1 MFYFKPQGR
10 KTNIHTAL
18 EYLNRVMH
26 RKAIVFVISDF
37 LDEHD
42 FSRPL
47 NVTSKRHDL
56 IALPMIDPVEERLP
70 DVGVITLEDPETGA
84 QIEVNTASKKVREAY
99 QEEARSH
106 ASKLLHLFGARRIDM
121 VPLRTNEDYLPTLR
135 SFFASRERRKTR

>member
-1 MFYFKPQGR
+1 
-10 KTNIHTAL
+10 
-18 EYLNRVMH
+18 
-26 RKAIVFVISDF
+26 
-37 LDEHD
+37 
-42 FSRPL
+42 
-47 NVTSKRHDL
+47 
-56 IALPMIDPVEERLP
+56 
-70 DVGVITLEDPETGA
+70 VITLEDPETGA